1 MLSVTSYWQGRV
13 LTERSRGHNLHS
25 DLRSGNDGVV
35 GVGLEARVHAA
46 LQLLARSVE
55 GRLGNGVVHGVELED
70 DGVTNG
76 NVVELRGGVDEAS
89 GSSNGDGVGGTGSS
103 GGRGLSS
110 HRHGLGD
117 GDLRVVGRGSGTA
130 TGVSPDDDDLGQS
143 VGCDAVA
150 GHAIGNGDASL
161 IQIQLNSSGGVVGI
175 GILDLVGQSKRR
187 RGQS

>member
-1 MLSVTSYWQGRV
+1 MRV

-46 LQLLARSVE
+46 FQLLARGVE
-55 GRLGNGVVHGVELED
+55 GRLGNGVVHGVELKD

-76 NVVELRGGVDEAS
+76 DVVELRRRVDETG
-89 GSSNGDGVGGTGSS
+89 GSSDGDGVSGAGSS

-110 HRHGLGD
+110 HSHGLGD
-117 GDLRVVGRGSGTA
+117 GDLGVVGRGGGTA
-130 TGVSPDDDDLGQS
+130 TGVGPDDDDLGQR
-143 VGCDAVA
+143 VGGDAVA
-150 GHAIGNGDASL
+150 GHAVGNGDASR
-161 IQIQLNSSGGVVGI
+161 IHIDLNSSGGVVGI
-175 GILDLVGQSKRR
+175 GILDLAGQSKGR